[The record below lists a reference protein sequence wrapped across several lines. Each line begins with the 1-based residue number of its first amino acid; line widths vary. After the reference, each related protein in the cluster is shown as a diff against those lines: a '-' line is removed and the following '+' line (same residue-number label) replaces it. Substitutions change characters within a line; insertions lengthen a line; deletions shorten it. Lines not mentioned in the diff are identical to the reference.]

1 MEEIITKS
9 IEYIEYSYINSLSS
23 LPLPLKDHLTFV
35 VIEST
40 VAVDIFTTELSHI
53 PSLGEEQFAPTVA
66 SVVVGLPLIN
76 ISVGVDDF
84 RFTHET
90 PLNPLALKLF
100 PGGKYQQSVS
110 SKIMNLYNGDF
121 SQVVLS
127 PTLALLP
134 YFK

>member
-1 MEEIITKS
+1 
-9 IEYIEYSYINSLSS
+9 
-23 LPLPLKDHLTFV
+23 V

-40 VAVDIFTTELSHI
+40 VAVDIFAAELSHV
-53 PSLGEEQFAPTVA
+53 PSLGEEQFAPAVA

-90 PLNPLALKLF
+90 PPNPLALKLF
-100 PGGKYQQSVS
+100 QGGKYQQSVS